1 MQMVILRMDK
11 QQGPIITGNDVQ
23 SPEINN
29 NGKEYFQK
37 NVHMYKKTASLC
49 YTEEIGTTL

>member
-1 MQMVILRMDK
+1 MDK